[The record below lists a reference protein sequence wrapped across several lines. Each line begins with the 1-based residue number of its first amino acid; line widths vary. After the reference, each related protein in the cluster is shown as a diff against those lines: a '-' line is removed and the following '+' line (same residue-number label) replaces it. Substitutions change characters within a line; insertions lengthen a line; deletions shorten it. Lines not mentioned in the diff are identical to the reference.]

1 AARRRRIAVS
11 RAARA
16 NATARA
22 DARSAPRPVRA
33 AQPATI
39 RRFDASDRIAFSR
52 WPVGR
57 QPPEAVQCAF
67 ALLARGTRAVTGR
80 QCDEAT
86 RRRSDEVTK
95 R

>member
-1 AARRRRIAVS
+1 MS

-33 AQPATI
+33 ARPARI
-39 RRFDASDRIAFSR
+39 RRFDASDRIAFLR

-57 QPPEAVQCAF
+57 QPPEAVRCAF
-67 ALLARGTRAVTGR
+67 ALLARGTRAVTKR
-80 QCDEAT
+80 QRDEAT
-86 RRRSDEVTK
+86 MRRSDKATK
-95 R
+95 RQGDEAMR